1 MTRRYSAVIYINFTV
16 LAAESSLT
24 DAPVAVDVIEARA
37 AVETRWLKTLIYLQL
52 TVISCIQ
59 SGPESDTPVLILR

>member
-1 MTRRYSAVIYINFTV
+1 VAGKCVDTIRAVSTPMTRRYSAIIYINFTV

-37 AVETRWLKTLIYLQL
+37 AVETR
-52 TVISCIQ
+52 
-59 SGPESDTPVLILR
+59 